1 MRQTVLLSLNTCWAV
16 ISKDGF
22 PARSSPQSPRFLT
35 TIVIGRDLMARDGG
49 CMQVGRFFSLQ
60 QGRVGQYLAP
70 RVLVVRSPFRVA
82 SPTVCYFGFDQLKQ
96 AQTFAQKL
104 ANMGANFQVRRS
116 RIMPQA
122 YEIRLR
128 GHSDLARTLAYWER
142 QGERRAMLPSSQT
155 ASQPEDGR
163 SAIAA

>member
-1 MRQTVLLSLNTCWAV
+1 
-16 ISKDGF
+16 
-22 PARSSPQSPRFLT
+22 
-35 TIVIGRDLMARDGG
+35 
-49 CMQVGRFFSLQ
+49 MQVGRFFSLQ

-82 SPTVCYFGFDQLKQ
+82 SPTICYFGFDHLKQ

-104 ANMGANFQVRRS
+104 ASIGASFQIRRS

-128 GHSDLARTLAYWER
+128 GHGDLARTLAYWER
-142 QGERRAMLPSSQT
+142 QSERRMMPS
-155 ASQPEDGR
+155 ASQAPSQSGDGTGV
-163 SAIAA
+163 IAA

>member
-1 MRQTVLLSLNTCWAV
+1 MFKPWG
-16 ISKDGF
+16 DGF
-22 PARSSPQSPRFLT
+22 PPRSQHPTVVLFHYDRSKQARGY
-35 TIVIGRDLMARDGG
+35 V
-49 CMQVGRFFSLQ
+49 MQIGRFFSLQ

-70 RVLVVRSPFRVA
+70 RVLVVRSPFRA
-82 SPTVCYFGFDQLKQ
+82 FSPTVCYFGFDHLKQ

-104 ANMGANFQVRRS
+104 ASIGASFQIRRS

-142 QGERRAMLPSSQT
+142 QSDRTRRSSNSQT
-155 ASQPEDGR
+155 PSHQRIER